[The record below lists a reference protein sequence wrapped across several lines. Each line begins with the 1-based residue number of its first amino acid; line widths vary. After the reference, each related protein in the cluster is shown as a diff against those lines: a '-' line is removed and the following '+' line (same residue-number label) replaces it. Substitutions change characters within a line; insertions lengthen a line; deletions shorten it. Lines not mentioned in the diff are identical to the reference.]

1 MGVTY
6 RYGLGLALA
15 LLTGHDVAAGL
26 PFATVTA
33 EHQVVSREQLFD
45 GVVEAVKQT
54 TVSAQTSGRVLE
66 ILFDVDDFVSKGE
79 VILRLRDTDQRARLE
94 KAEASLAEARA
105 RYAQAN
111 AEYERVKGI
120 YEKKLVSKSA
130 YDKALA
136 ERDSARARLEAAK
149 AAVVQAREQLA
160 YTVVRAPYGGIV
172 TERHVEVGEAVRPG
186 QALMSG
192 LSLERLRVQVAVPQR
207 LINAVRALR
216 KSRVFID
223 PAMAQTVA
231 AERLTFFPYADRHTN
246 TFQVRV
252 QLPEG
257 VQGLFPGMFVK
268 VAFVIGERSRLVV
281 PVAAVVYRSE
291 VTGVYVVAQDG
302 RVALRQI
309 RAGRRTADGKMEVL
323 AGLSAGET
331 VALEPLKAGAYLKRQ
346 DVGGAHE

>member
-1 MGVTY
+1 MGFKLY
-6 RYGLGLALA
+6 YGPGFALA
-15 LLTGHDVAAGL
+15 VLAGHSAAGAL
-26 PFATVTA
+26 PFASVTA

-45 GVVEAVKQT
+45 GIVEAVKQT

-66 ILFDVDDFVSKGE
+66 ILNDVDDFVTKGE

-111 AEYERVKGI
+111 AGYERVKGI
-120 YEKKLVSKSA
+120 YEQKLVYKSA

-149 AAVVQAREQLA
+149 AAVVQAREQLE
-160 YTVVRAPYGGIV
+160 YTIVRAPYSGVV
-172 TERHVEVGEAVRPG
+172 TERHVEMGEAVQPG

-207 LINAVRALR
+207 LINAVRNLR
-216 KSRVFID
+216 KSRVIID
-223 PAMAQTVA
+223 PAMERAVA
-231 AERLTFFPYADRHTN
+231 AQGLTFFPYADRHTN

-268 VAFVIGERSRLVV
+268 VAFVTGERSRLVV

-291 VTGVYVVAQDG
+291 VTGVYVMERNG
-302 RVALRQI
+302 RVAFRQI
-309 RAGRRTADGKMEVL
+309 RAGRRTADGEMEVL
-323 AGLSAGET
+323 AGLNAGET
-331 VALEPLKAGAYLKRQ
+331 VALE
-346 DVGGAHE
+346 AHTGRGLSQAAARRWRP